1 MERLKLA
8 LEKLSISIK
17 NLEDAVD
24 YSVNQQNQHKEKIET
39 LQNAI
44 QTTYTRID
52 EALKNLE
59 KEDDAKQ
66 EDLCLSL
73 L

>member
-1 MERLKLA
+1 MERLKSA
-8 LEKLSISIK
+8 LEKLSVSIK

-44 QTTYTRID
+44 QTTYNRID
-52 EALKNLE
+52 EALKQLDTQDE
-59 KEDDAKQ
+59 RQ
-66 EDLCLSL
+66 EELCLSSL
-73 L
+73 

>member
-1 MERLKLA
+1 MERLKSA
-8 LEKLSISIK
+8 LEKLSVSIK

-44 QTTYTRID
+44 QTTYNRID
-52 EALKNLE
+52 EALKQLDE
-59 KEDDAKQ
+59 KE
-66 EDLCLSL
+66 EPLEELCLSSL
-73 L
+73 

>member
-1 MERLKLA
+1 LKLA

>member
-1 MERLKLA
+1 MERLKSA
-8 LEKLSISIK
+8 LEKLSVSIK

-44 QTTYTRID
+44 QTTYNRID
-52 EALKNLE
+52 EALKQLDTQDE
-59 KEDDAKQ
+59 QQ
-66 EDLCLSL
+66 EELCLSSL
-73 L
+73 

>member
-1 MERLKLA
+1 MERLKSA
-8 LEKLSISIK
+8 LEKLSVSIK

-44 QTTYTRID
+44 QTTYNRID
-52 EALKNLE
+52 EALKQL
-59 KEDDAKQ
+59 DAQDEQQ
-66 EDLCLSL
+66 EELCLSSL
-73 L
+73 